1 MEQRML
7 SAAVVVV
14 DCGCGH
20 ARNALAFVD
29 IVYALEPTASMAHL
43 VGRRV

>member
-7 SAAVVVV
+7 SAAVVV